1 MKVGVAAILGAM
13 ALVLLVCVGAAS
25 ADTMVVAGQRVTSPT
40 SFVVEG
46 EEIFAPLL
54 TTLPHLGGQFE
65 FTPDAIRITT
75 DSGREITI
83 SRSRPEATMDG
94 VLRELPGPPRMK
106 DRVTLLPARAVG
118 SMLGCAVRWEEGSR
132 TLFIHPWVRTFVL
145 ARLPDRYR
153 LTIAAETPI
162 TYESGQLEGPPRLY
176 LDLFNADVSDIPSEF
191 RTEAG
196 YLQGARIHQNSLAP
210 APEGDV
216 ARVVVYLTE
225 WKPYRIRLSE
235 DRRRLEV
242 DFPLP
247 EAEEVPPEVPRVV
260 LSGIGFRRLSS
271 RLAAVM
277 VSVSGV
283 AYCTSGVAEDGRGVW
298 VDIANAENRM
308 TNPKLQVSDLLVSGV
323 SIDPVPEQP
332 GTQRLTVSLTGPVG
346 HAVVSEEG
354 QLRVLLGTFELAEL
368 SVVIDPG
375 HGGHDAGAIGR
386 SGLQEKDVNL
396 DIAHRVYRRLQAMG
410 VRVRLTRVDDSP
422 LRPWRPGNRA
432 ENRREL
438 LSRCAVAN
446 DMNADL
452 FVSIHSNARESNPMD
467 HRGTETYY
475 RKADSAAFAQ
485 VMQAEVVRA
494 VGLPDAGVHRHP
506 KPIIVICQTNMP
518 AVLVEV
524 GYLSNPADEAELA
537 TSGLRDRAAQG
548 IVNGIRRFVE
558 QGGLL
563 PRLERRRS
571 E

>member
-1 MKVGVAAILGAM
+1 MKFGVAAILGTM
-13 ALVLLVCVGAAS
+13 ALVLLVCAGAAS

-46 EEIFAPLL
+46 DEIFAPLL
-54 TTLPHLGGQFE
+54 TTLRHLGGQFE
-65 FTPDAIRITT
+65 FTPDTIRITT
-75 DSGREITI
+75 DNGREITI
-83 SRSRPEATMDG
+83 SRSRPEATVNG
-94 VLRELPGPPRMK
+94 VLRELPGPPRMQ

-132 TLFIHPWVRTFVL
+132 TLFIHPWVRTFAL

-162 TYESGQLEGPPRLY
+162 TYESGHLEGPPRLY
-176 LDLFNADVSDIPSEF
+176 LDLFNVDLSDIPSEF
-191 RTEAG
+191 RTESG

-216 ARVVVYLTE
+216 ARVVVYLAE

-247 EAEEVPPEVPRVV
+247 EAEEVPPEVPSVV

-271 RLAAVM
+271 RLAAVT

-283 AYCTSGVAEDGRGVW
+283 AYCTSGVSEGGRSLW

-308 TNPKLQVSDLLVSGV
+308 TNPRLQVSDLLVSGV
-323 SIDPVPEQP
+323 SIDPAPGQP

-375 HGGHDAGAIGR
+375 HGGHDTGAIGR

-396 DIAHRVYRRLQAMG
+396 DIAHRVYRLLQAMG
-410 VRVRLTRVDDSP
+410 VRVRLTRVDDDP
-422 LRPWRPGNRA
+422 LRPWRPGNRD
-432 ENRREL
+432 EHRREL

-452 FVSIHSNARESNPMD
+452 FVSIHANARESNPMD
-467 HRGTETYY
+467 NRGTETYY
-475 RKADSAAFAQ
+475 RKGDSAAFAG
-485 VMQAEVVRA
+485 VMQAELVRA
-494 VGLPDAGVHRHP
+494 VGLPDGGVHRHP
-506 KPIIVICQTNMP
+506 SPIIVICQTNMP

-524 GYLSNPADEAELA
+524 AYLSNPADEAELA

-548 IVNGIRRFVE
+548 IANGVRRFVE